1 MNFKERILNAT
12 FYSIKFK
19 LIIAVV
25 IVQCLSTY
33 IGQGVNLAISKGKDT
48 LHAIGVNTFFFDGSV
63 GLFLSGIINIIIIVF
78 IIVYTYDKLVL
89 NRLRKVLEFT
99 KKVGNGDLSA
109 ELNFAGKDDIS
120 RLGNS
125 LDMAAANIRQLISEI
140 AESSTVIHNSNYE
153 LLKDTEKSYTSISSI
168 NDISSGLFND
178 AELLLSTTREADQSI
193 GHMKDVTEQLVVKV
207 NNALSASAEMEAR
220 AANMKNKVAV
230 SLEKAN
236 DTYSE
241 KQEKILRAME
251 AVKVVD
257 EIKTILDKI
266 KEISDQTN
274 LLALNASIEAS
285 RVGEQGKGFAV
296 VAGEVK
302 KLAEQTNLTISDV
315 KMIIEQVNEVFY
327 NLSSSAQDILEY
339 IEENVKGDYELL
351 LHTGEQYQEDAKLIY
366 NIASEVNNSS
376 MHMNTS
382 IKEISQLMNKVV
394 GVSDKSS
401 DSTEKIN
408 YSLSNIDSIMNETND
423 SVKNQVIV
431 ADHLAKL
438 VDKFQI

>member
-1 MNFKERILNAT
+1 MDLKERVLNAT
-12 FYSIKFK
+12 IYSIKFK

-25 IVQCLSTY
+25 VVQGLSIY
-33 IGQGVNLAISKGKDT
+33 IGQGVNIAISKGKDT
-48 LHAIGVNTFFFDGSV
+48 LSSMGVDTFLLDGSV
-63 GLFLSGIINIIIIVF
+63 GLVLAGMINIVIIVF
-78 IIVYTYDKLVL
+78 IIVFAYDRLVL
-89 NRLRKVLEFT
+89 NRLKKVVLFA
-99 KKVGNGDLSA
+99 KKVGDGDLSA
-109 ELNFAGKDDIS
+109 KLNFAGKDDLS

-125 LDMAAANIRQLISEI
+125 LDMAAINIRQLIAEI
-140 AESSTVIHNSNYE
+140 AESSKTIHNSNYE
-153 LLKDTEKSYTSISSI
+153 LLKDTEKTYSSISSI
-168 NDISSGLFND
+168 NTISSRLYDD
-178 AELLLSTTREADQSI
+178 AEVLLSTTREADLSI
-193 GHMKDVTEQLVVKV
+193 KHMKDVTGQLTVKV
-207 NNALSASAEMEAR
+207 NNTLNASAEMESR
-220 AANMKNKVAV
+220 AANMKDRVTA

-241 KQEKILRAME
+241 KQEKILSAIE

-315 KMIIEQVNEVFY
+315 KIIIEQVNEVFF
-327 NLSSSAQDILEY
+327 NLSSSAQDILKY
-339 IEENVKGDYELL
+339 IEDNVKGDYALL

-366 NIASEVNNSS
+366 DIASEVNNSS
-376 MHMNTS
+376 VHMNTS
-382 IKEISQLMNKVV
+382 IQEISQLMNKVV

-408 YSLSNIDSIMNETND
+408 SSLSNIDSIMNETND
-423 SVKNQVIV
+423 SVKKQVVV
-431 ADHLAKL
+431 ADHLTKL
-438 VDKFQI
+438 VDQFQL